1 MLQSIRERSKGV
13 VAWVIIVLII
23 IPFALFGIDQFT
35 SGDKIEIAAK
45 VNGNPVMIADF
56 ERSFDTVKRQYQEN
70 FGEMYASLVQEDKL
84 RQQVLDDLIQRNA
97 INQKTTSEGFAI
109 SDAQLMQIIQGQ
121 KMFQDKGTF
130 SLSRYEDVLKN
141 NAYSKERFE
150 QSQRQFMQRSQFD
163 GIASASEII
172 GDSEVSALAGL
183 ESQQR
188 EVGYL
193 RIDHRPFLT
202 TENVKDEQIKS
213 YYDAN
218 LDKFKSSEQV
228 ELDYIRLS
236 VDALLKSIK
245 VTDDQLL
252 AYYKDHADKV
262 QLPEKRNVRHI
273 LIMAAKD
280 ADTKIDTDAKAKAEA
295 LLAQITSGAD
305 FAKLAKENSQDPGS
319 ASHGGELG
327 FFQHG
332 DMVPEFETAA
342 FSLAKV
348 GDISPVIRTSYGYH
362 FLQLIAIEPAQTP
375 AFEKVRDVMA
385 MELKTELAMKDYS
398 QRLEQLKTLVY
409 EQSDSLEP
417 AAKALGLT
425 IEHSVIL
432 GKEGGDDVFAAQPVI
447 NAAFSTPV
455 VKEKLNSAVI
465 ETESGEAIVLRL
477 RQHYPE
483 HEKALTEVTED
494 IRLQLTR
501 QVAIEQAK
509 RKASELLTEV
519 KKTTVNDPA
528 SMVKA
533 GIEWQASEWMAR
545 NSDKVLP
552 EILSAAFKVA
562 KPKEGQPTWLE
573 HRLTTG
579 DSVLIRISGV
589 RQDVEKTKQIEAE
602 LKQAALQVFGDAMI
616 DALGASVKSKADVEI
631 LLK

>member
-121 KMFQDKGTF
+121 KMFQDKGAF

-425 IEHSVIL
+425 IEHSAML

-447 NAAFSTPV
+447 SAAFSTPV

-519 KKTTVNDPA
+519 KKSTVNDPA
-528 SMVKA
+528 TMVKA

>member
-121 KMFQDKGTF
+121 KMFQDKGAF

-483 HEKALTEVTED
+483 HEKALAEVTED

-519 KKTTVNDPA
+519 KKSTVNDPA

>member
-121 KMFQDKGTF
+121 KMFQDKGAF

-236 VDALLKSIK
+236 VDVLLKSIK

-398 QRLEQLKTLVY
+398 QRLEQLKTIVY

-425 IEHSVIL
+425 IEHSAML

-447 NAAFSTPV
+447 SAAFSTPV

-519 KKTTVNDPA
+519 KKSTVNDPA

-579 DSVLIRISGV
+579 DSVLIRLSGV